1 MVDLSSTRLCRVC
14 LQDGAMLPIF
24 EKSENGG
31 NILSKLSLCIQ
42 HEKIED
48 VEGLP
53 RHICTICSNTL
64 DTLCD
69 FINKFK
75 ESCKILENGLLT
87 VLKEDLISSNQDRL
101 TEVEI
106 NIKNIKAE
114 SEDHYDDGFD
124 DYEDLLPLKLPDK
137 IKQEP
142 IKKKSVKKKPIK
154 TEPKPRKVNSQ
165 TGTKTNKIASSILE
179 GNFLWNGD
187 KCIKSGSPKLSIKA
201 TRESKQPKPRHITIK
216 LSNATKPTTDKLC
229 DLCGNVFKTNDKLS
243 NHKKTVHFKKPIK
256 CPKCPKI
263 CDSDYYLHKH
273 MKRKHETNREFICAT
288 CGQGFAFRGDL
299 TSHTRNVHE
308 KIKRMKVYSCKFC
321 DKTYKCAKSTIIHER
336 SVHTGQRPA
345 ECSVCNTSFYHEDYL
360 KEHMRLHTGETP
372 FKCPICGRGYAQRG
386 NMKSHLRIHRISE
399 LDAVTLSKLRPN
411 YLKLLKV

>member
-1 MVDLSSTRLCRVC
+1 MVDLSSTSLCRIC
-14 LQDGAMLPIF
+14 LQDGATLPIF
-24 EKSENGG
+24 EKLENGE
-31 NILSKLSLCIQ
+31 NVLLKLSLCIQ
-42 HEKIED
+42 HGKIED

-53 RHICTICSNTL
+53 RHICNMCNNTL

-75 ESCKILENGLLT
+75 ESCKILENGLLI
-87 VLKEDLISSNQDRL
+87 VMKEDLICPKHDHL

-106 NIKNIKAE
+106 DVKNIKAE

-124 DYEDLLPLKLPDK
+124 DYEDLLPLKLPSTVK
-137 IKQEP
+137 KEP
-142 IKKKSVKKKPIK
+142 IKKKLIKKEPKSRKVK
-154 TEPKPRKVNSQ
+154 TEI
-165 TGTKTNKIASSILE
+165 GTNKIASSILE
-179 GNFLWNGD
+179 GNFLWNGE
-187 KCIKSGSPKLSIKA
+187 KWCIKSGSPKFSKNT
-201 TRESKQPKPRHITIK
+201 TRVSKEPKPRPQTKIK
-216 LSNATKPTTDKLC
+216 LPNIKKPTTDKLC
-229 DLCGNVFKTNDKLS
+229 DVCGDVFKNGDKLS
-243 NHKKTVHFKKPIK
+243 NHKKTVHFKNPIK
-256 CPKCPKI
+256 CPSCPKI
-263 CDSDYYLHKH
+263 CTSDYYLHKH
-273 MKRKHETNREFICAT
+273 MKRKHEKNREFICAA

-299 TSHTRNVHE
+299 TSHNRSVHD
-308 KIKRMKVYSCKFC
+308 KVRPKKVYSCKFC

-386 NMKSHLRIHRISE
+386 NMKSHLRIHKISE
-399 LDAVTLSKLRPN
+399 LDANTLSKLKPN